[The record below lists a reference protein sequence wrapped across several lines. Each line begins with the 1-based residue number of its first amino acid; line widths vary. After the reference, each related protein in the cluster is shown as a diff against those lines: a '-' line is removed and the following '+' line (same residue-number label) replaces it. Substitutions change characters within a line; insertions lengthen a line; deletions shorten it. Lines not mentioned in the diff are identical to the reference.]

1 MGFPQL
7 LAIPTISTFICHV
20 SFQVLLAWR
29 FVSLERQAP
38 RPHAFRGQ
46 RTTHAAEV
54 FTATREIAEPSN
66 SRPLTSRKSTLNSCE
81 FTSLCLL
88 KPHNARCILHLFWRH
103 ADSVVDDTICHARV
117 HNKFRSCA
125 KVTWWMLYYCFKGN
139 SFVASLRISNERT
152 LVFLHETCV
161 QRDKTDQSSS

>member
-66 SRPLTSRKSTLNSCE
+66 SRPLTSRKFTLNSCE
-81 FTSLCLL
+81 FTSFTMTMLVEAAQCTLHFAFVLKARGLC
-88 KPHNARCILHLFWRH
+88 
-103 ADSVVDDTICHARV
+103 
-117 HNKFRSCA
+117 
-125 KVTWWMLYYCFKGN
+125 G
-139 SFVASLRISNERT
+139 
-152 LVFLHETCV
+152 
-161 QRDKTDQSSS
+161 